1 MSSIY
6 EKMREI
12 KEYLFTRYSEIEQLK
27 RQTEREGDKVGSLI
41 NKNRAQIV
49 AEIYNC
55 IFNEDIA

>member
-27 RQTEREGDKVGSLI
+27 RQTEREGDKVGFLI

-49 AEIYNC
+49 EEIYNR